1 MLQYEDKWVVIDGYF
16 LSLLVHNHSW
26 EIVQNLGSQVVAPK
40 FEHDDN
46 A

>member
-1 MLQYEDKWVVIDGYF
+1 MLQYEDKWVVIEGYF

-26 EIVQNLGSQVVAPK
+26 EIVPNLGSQVMTPEV
-40 FEHDDN
+40 EHDDN